1 MLLFATT
8 IISFTSCSKD
18 EEEVFD
24 TSIVGTWARSE
35 KSTSGSITIVIEQ
48 TETFNRDLTATGAI
62 NTYMNDVLMHSR
74 DDFKWTYTYNGT
86 TLKMTSAT
94 DGAVQTFKATI
105 SGNKLTMI
113 GDSGTL
119 YFTRK

>member
-18 EEEVFD
+18 EEEAFD
-24 TSIVGTWARSE
+24 SSIVGTWVRSE

-62 NTYMNDVLMHSR
+62 NTYMNDVLLHSR

-86 TLKMTSAT
+86 TLKMTSVS
-94 DGAVQTFKATI
+94 DGSVQTLNASI
-105 SGNKLTMI
+105 RGNTLTMTS
-113 GDSGTL
+113 DNGTL
-119 YFTRK
+119 VFTRK

>member
-8 IISFTSCSKD
+8 VIPFTSCSKD
-18 EEEVFD
+18 EEVFE
-24 TSIVGTWARSE
+24 TSIVGTLARSE

-48 TETFNRDLTATGAI
+48 TETFNLDLTATGAI

-74 DDFKWTYTYNGT
+74 YDFKWTYTYNGT

-94 DGAVQTFKATI
+94 DGAVQTFKAI
-105 SGNKLTMI
+105 IVVINL
-113 GDSGTL
+113 L
-119 YFTRK
+119 